1 MKTVLEVLNATKD
14 YFAKHGVESP
24 RLNAEHLIAHAL
36 GMKRLDLYLEF
47 DRPLGERELEPL
59 REKVRQRA
67 TGVPLQH
74 LLGTVEFHG
83 REFLTDA
90 RGLIPR
96 PETEL
101 LMELVLREPLPEN
114 PRVLDV
120 GTGSGVIALT
130 LAAELPG
137 ARVEAVDVSPEAL
150 SLAGE
155 NAARLGLAERVHFLQ
170 SDLLSGV
177 EGAYDLIV
185 ANLPYIAA
193 DEIASLSREVQHDPR
208 LALDGGVVGSEIIE
222 RLITQIREGG
232 RLKAGESGGLLVLE
246 IGHDQSA
253 RLAAELERQNYRDIR
268 PVADYQGALRFLF
281 AKYG

>member
-24 RLNAEHLIAHAL
+24 RLNAEHLMAHAL
-36 GMKRLDLYLEF
+36 GKKRLDLYLEF

-59 REKVRQRA
+59 REQVRRRA
-67 TGVPLQH
+67 AGVPLQH

-90 RGLIPR
+90 RALIPR

-101 LMELVLREPLPEN
+101 LMELVLREPLPAN

-130 LAAELPG
+130 LAAELPE
-137 ARVEAVDVSPEAL
+137 AIVEAVDISPEAL
-150 SLAGE
+150 SLARE
-155 NAARLGLAERVHFLQ
+155 NAERLSLSERVRFFEGN
-170 SDLLSGV
+170 LLSGV

-193 DEIASLSREVQHDPR
+193 EEIASLSREVRHDPR
-208 LALDGGVVGSEIIE
+208 LALDGGAVGCEIIE
-222 RLITQIREGG
+222 RLIGQIREEN
-232 RLKAGESGGLLVLE
+232 RLRGLLAME
-246 IGHDQSA
+246 IGHDQSE
-253 RLAAELERQNYRDIR
+253 RLAAELARQNYRDIR

-281 AKYG
+281 ATYG